1 LGISV
6 EFDFER
12 PVSVGNKVF
21 LGVTVKKLAS
31 SGGPTPVTLEVSPF
45 MRDVEH
51 VMYIAPVTNFR
62 PIHLALETDD
72 DEERARHD
80 IVMEPIT
87 VAWNNRTI
95 IAPGR
100 TGGVTLS
107 ALSNQGQKD
116 DDFELVSN
124 GDEIGK
130 FLIIGSK

>member
-1 LGISV
+1 MGISIEV
-6 EFDFER
+6 DYER

-31 SGGPTPVTLEVSPF
+31 SGGPVLVTIDVSPF

-72 DEERARHD
+72 DDETARHD
-80 IVMEPIT
+80 IVIESIT
-87 VAWNNRTI
+87 VAWNNGKQTRGITVNLSSSG
-95 IAPGR
+95 ADGTPERDGQAFSL
-100 TGGVTLS
+100 VT
-107 ALSNQGQKD
+107 
-116 DDFELVSN
+116 N
-124 GDEIGK
+124 GNEIGK